1 MKTKRKEID
10 LDLLK
15 ELFTYKDGH
24 LYWKRNSKKAG
35 TPRKEG
41 YIVIQ
46 LNNTQYYAHRLIWSL
61 LNGEIP
67 NDKHIDH
74 INRDKAD
81 NRIEN
86 LRLATSRENALN
98 TNRKLNSTGV
108 YGVTKDRCYYKVSF
122 TVNNKSVH
130 VGNFKTL
137 EEAKKCSDMYV
148 MNK

>member
-1 MKTKRKEID
+1 MKIPRKPID
-10 LDLLK
+10 LAEIA
-15 ELFTYKDGH
+15 ELFTYDNGN
-24 LYWKRNSKKAG
+24 LYWKKSGKKAG

-67 NDKHIDH
+67 NDRHIDH
-74 INRDKAD
+74 INRNKSD

-86 LRLATSRENALN
+86 LRLVTNRENALN
-98 TNRKLNSTGV
+98 KEKKNSNTGV
-108 YGVTKDRCYYKVSF
+108 YGVSKDRNYYKVSF
-122 TVNNKSVH
+122 TINNKSIH
-130 VGNFKTL
+130 VGNFNNL
-137 EEAKKCSDMYV
+137 DDAKKCAESYV

>member
-10 LDLLK
+10 LNLLK
-15 ELFTYKDGH
+15 ELFDYKDGH
-24 LYWKRNSKKAG
+24 LYWKKNNKQAG

-41 YIVIQ
+41 YIVIE
-46 LNNTQYYAHRLIWSL
+46 LNKTKYYAHRLIWSL

-67 NDKHIDH
+67 NNKHIDH

-81 NRIEN
+81 NKIEN

-98 TNRKLNSTGV
+98 TNRKSNNTGV

-130 VGNFKTL
+130 VGNFKDL
-137 EEAKKCSDMYV
+137 DKAKECAEQYLLAR
-148 MNK
+148 